1 MPLGLIGQLKDRA
14 AFLDLVRFV
23 FAVNDGGR
31 AELNRL
37 KKKAG
42 VRN

>member
-1 MPLGLIGQLKDRA
+1 MPLGLVTQLKDRG

-31 AELNRL
+31 TELNRL
-37 KKKAG
+37 KKAAG
-42 VRN
+42 VQD